1 MSILTLIDLIPFMQ
15 LVEVTYRLDRPTV
28 LFDNAYPARST
39 LVPRLESEV
48 SCQPAHLSVHISG
61 DSPFKHSLRGLHTIR
76 RLYYIIIF
84 ISVTVRRIYYL

>member
-28 LFDNAYPARST
+28 LFDNAYPARAR
-39 LVPRLESEV
+39 LRLESEV

-84 ISVTVRRIYYL
+84 ISVTVRRIIYYL